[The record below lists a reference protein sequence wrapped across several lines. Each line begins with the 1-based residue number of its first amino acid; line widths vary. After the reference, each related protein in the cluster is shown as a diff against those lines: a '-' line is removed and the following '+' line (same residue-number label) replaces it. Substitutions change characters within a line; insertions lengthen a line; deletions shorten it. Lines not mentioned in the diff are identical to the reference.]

1 MSKKKVLMIVG
12 IIILLLLIIFI
23 ISVARKYIII
33 NKLAKTKEEF
43 FSSSNY
49 SYSFMPD
56 SNKNVVCE
64 YFYKDGKNMEIWKTD
79 DNIDSIIWYDETT
92 KEHISINAKTST
104 AIVSHSETYEAFP
117 DSVANTILSSVLP
130 DKAMD
135 KIKIALTFS
144 ISTKEI
150 DGEKC
155 YVLQPFTGIVSNT
168 YYFDKENQTISKT
181 LMGENNNVRF
191 ENWTLNQVTDENVA
205 RPDLTSYNTTY
216 SE

>member
-1 MSKKKVLMIVG
+1 MSKKKVLMIIG

-23 ISVARKYIII
+23 ISVTRKYIII
-33 NKLAKTKEEF
+33 NKLAETKEEF

-49 SYSFMPD
+49 SYSFVPD

-64 YFYKDGKNMEIWKTD
+64 YFYKDRKSMEIWKTD

-181 LMGENNNVRF
+181 LMGENNNIRF
-191 ENWTLNQVTDENVA
+191 ENWALNQVTDENVN
-205 RPDLTSYNTTY
+205 RPDLNGYVVTFND
-216 SE
+216 

>member
-1 MSKKKVLMIVG
+1 MSKKKVLIIIG

-23 ISVARKYIII
+23 ISVTRKYIII
-33 NKLAKTKEEF
+33 NKLAETKEEF

-49 SYSFMPD
+49 SYSFVPD

-64 YFYKDGKNMEIWKTD
+64 YFYKDGKSMEIWKTD

-181 LMGENNNVRF
+181 LMGENNNIRF

-205 RPDLTSYNTTY
+205 RPDLNGYVVTFND
-216 SE
+216 

>member
-1 MSKKKVLMIVG
+1 MGKKKVLMIVG

-43 FSSSNY
+43 LSSSNY
-49 SYSFMPD
+49 SYSFISD
-56 SNKNVVCE
+56 STGNVVCE
-64 YFYKDGKNMEIWKTD
+64 YLYKDGRSMEIWKTN
-79 DNIDSIIWYDETT
+79 DNVDNIIWYDETT

-135 KIKIALTFS
+135 KMKIALTFS
-144 ISTKEI
+144 ISTKEF
-150 DGEKC
+150 DAEKC

-168 YYFDKENQTISKT
+168 YYFNKENRTMSKT
-181 LMGENNNVRF
+181 SMGENNNIRF
-191 ENWTLNQVTDENVA
+191 ENWALNQVTDDDVS
-205 RPDLTSYNTTY
+205 RPDLNGYVVTFND
-216 SE
+216 